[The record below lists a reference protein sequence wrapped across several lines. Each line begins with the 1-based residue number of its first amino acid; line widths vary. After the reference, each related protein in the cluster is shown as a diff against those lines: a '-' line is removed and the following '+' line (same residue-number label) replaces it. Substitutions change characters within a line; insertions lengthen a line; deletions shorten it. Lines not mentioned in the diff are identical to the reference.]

1 MCCLLQSEGPM
12 FTLHPGSFL
21 SESPNYSGQS
31 RLVIPAKLSSSRV
44 CPLEEM
50 GEFCRYHLIGLDG
63 STLEQETA
71 GIPYFSIDK
80 LFELP

>member
-1 MCCLLQSEGPM
+1 
-12 FTLHPGSFL
+12 
-21 SESPNYSGQS
+21 
-31 RLVIPAKLSSSRV
+31 
-44 CPLEEM
+44 M
-50 GEFCRYHLIGLDG
+50 GEFCRYRLIGLDG

>member
-31 RLVIPAKLSSSRV
+31 RLVIPAKTV
-44 CPLEEM
+44 V
-50 GEFCRYHLIGLDG
+50 
-63 STLEQETA
+63 EQ
-71 GIPYFSIDK
+71 S
-80 LFELP
+80 LPS

>member
-1 MCCLLQSEGPM
+1 M

-31 RLVIPAKLSSSRV
+31 RLVIPAKTVVEQSRV

-50 GEFCRYHLIGLDG
+50 GEFCRYRLIGLDG